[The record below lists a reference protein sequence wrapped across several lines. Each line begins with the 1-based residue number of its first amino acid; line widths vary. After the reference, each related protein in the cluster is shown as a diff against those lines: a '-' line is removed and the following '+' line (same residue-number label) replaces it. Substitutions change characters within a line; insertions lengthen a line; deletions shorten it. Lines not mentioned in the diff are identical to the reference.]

1 MNGEEHPFSFLRH
14 EKVVN
19 RVQLVNGFPLLQ
31 PKIHAVLRQTRPQE
45 RDDLKQ
51 EFYLMII
58 QTIQTKKFKEAP
70 SFCELVE
77 TEKLAQN
84 EL

>member
-1 MNGEEHPFSFLRH
+1 MPNTKVNNTSFQQEILDM
-14 EKVVN
+14 
-19 RVQLVNGFPLLQ
+19 LQ
-31 PKIHAVLRQTRPQE
+31 PKIHAVLRHTRPQE

-51 EFYLMII
+51 EICLMII
-58 QTIQTKKFKEAP
+58 QTIQTKRFKEAP
-70 SFCELVE
+70 SFFELVE